1 MVALSQCYIYQQLD
15 MAMAVTAGNTVHFN
29 GDTFIIVKLTPEPH
43 FIHIVRV
50 LCLDDCKEDGF

>member
-1 MVALSQCYIYQQLD
+1 
-15 MAMAVTAGNTVHFN
+15 MAMALTASKTVHLY

-43 FIHIVRV
+43 FIHITHV

>member
-1 MVALSQCYIYQQLD
+1 

-43 FIHIVRV
+43 FIHITHV
-50 LCLDDCKEDGF
+50 LCLDDCNEDGF